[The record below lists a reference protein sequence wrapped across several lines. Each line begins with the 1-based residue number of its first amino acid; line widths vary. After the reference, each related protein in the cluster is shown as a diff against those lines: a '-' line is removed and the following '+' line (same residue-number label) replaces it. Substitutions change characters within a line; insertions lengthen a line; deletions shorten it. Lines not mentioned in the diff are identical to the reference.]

1 MIFQRSPGEANGFI
15 SVKFLLST
23 VIRKEFPLLGV
34 RKHCINGKVLNIN
47 ASVHLTS
54 SYVNQIELAIKYKR
68 CVVIYEH
75 SSSHITCAK
84 KSQYLGPVMTSSLTS
99 IKNTITLSHINT
111 SCSTRPPLLSS
122 VPGIGF
128 LHLS

>member
-75 SSSHITCAK
+75 SSSPLCQEVPVLRASHDL
-84 KSQYLGPVMTSSLTS
+84 QYD
-99 IKNTITLSHINT
+99 
-111 SCSTRPPLLSS
+111 
-122 VPGIGF
+122 F
-128 LHLS
+128 D